1 LFEAFARG
9 NRGAVIV
16 LRRDNRRSNAEVLMI
31 EAFAWPGTPDSSIPG
46 RTAAGGG
53 AWAVARQ
60 GTPMLCSTGRRLGM
74 TGPSAWK
81 RLPRTPVGHKQ
92 QAVNGS
98 CQVGYFRLRSSRY
111 QNESP

>member
-1 LFEAFARG
+1 MARYPG
-9 NRGAVIV
+9 FVHPWTYRC
-16 LRRDNRRSNAEVLMI
+16 RR
-31 EAFAWPGTPDSSIPG
+31 
-46 RTAAGGG
+46 G